1 MKIHRVTNEENMKE
15 ITRLALID
23 QSLGHITQTL
33 ISIEG
38 TLTRMEMKIDSNLKW
53 MLSVYFAG
61 FGALFG
67 MIAHI
72 QHWI

>member
-1 MKIHRVTNEENMKE
+1 MKIHRVQNEDNMKE
-15 ITRLALID
+15 STRFALLD

-38 TLTRMEMKIDSNLKW
+38 RLTRIEMMLDSNLKW
-53 MLSVYFAG
+53 MLGVYFAG

-67 MIAHI
+67 MIAHL